1 MLCFITTIDTL
12 PNLFTNMIY
21 KTNIRVLICCAVTA
35 LCLSAQTAFGQNQFE
50 KELTQKIDD
59 FLAPMPQTNLQ
70 TTQTQSE
77 LYPSDAPGGI
87 LIPSGFGGYGTYLF
101 GGIGATY
108 PEVYQNNKADLIT
121 SIGACVGNP
130 AKAIN
135 FAASLNMT
143 DVHKFR
149 DFSGNF
155 IVSRKLFAGTSI
167 SAGALQVFANEKHSD
182 ASGSTF
188 YVAVS
193 HAIQTIKSLTPGC
206 SRLSYTI
213 GIGSGRFYEKS
224 PRDIAAGKG
233 KHGTAVFGSVSYEL
247 IQHVNVNAEWTGMNL
262 GISAGIRPFP
272 VPLSLAVGV
281 ANLTRYT
288 NDKANMVFS
297 IGYPLSLNRR

>member
-1 MLCFITTIDTL
+1 
-12 PNLFTNMIY
+12 MIC
-21 KTNIRVLICCAVTA
+21 KTNIRVLICCAVAA
-35 LCLSAQTAFGQNQFE
+35 LCLSTQTAFCQNQFE
-50 KELTQKIDD
+50 KELTQKIDN
-59 FLAPMPQTNLQ
+59 FLAPVPQTNLQ
-70 TTQTQSE
+70 TAQTQRE

-101 GGIGATY
+101 GGLGATY
-108 PEVYQNNKADLIT
+108 PEVYRDNKADLIA

-130 AKAIN
+130 VKAIN

-155 IVSRKLFAGTSI
+155 IVSRKLFTGTSI
-167 SAGALQVFANEKHSD
+167 SAGALQVFANKRHSD
-182 ASGSTF
+182 APGSTF

-193 HAIQTIKSLTPGC
+193 HAIQTIESLTPGC

-224 PRDIAAGKG
+224 PNDITAGKG
-233 KHGTAVFGSVSYEL
+233 KHGTAVFGSISYEL

>member
-1 MLCFITTIDTL
+1 MT
-12 PNLFTNMIY
+12 Y
-21 KTNIRVLICCAVTA
+21 KTNIQVLICCAVTA
-35 LCLSAQTAFGQNQFE
+35 LCLSAQTAFSQNQFE
-50 KELTQKIDD
+50 KELTQKMDD
-59 FLAPMPQTNLQ
+59 FLAPTPQTNLQ
-70 TTQTQSE
+70 TTQVQSE

-101 GGIGATY
+101 GGLGATY
-108 PEVYQNNKADLIT
+108 PEVYLNRNKADLIT
-121 SIGACVGNP
+121 SVGACVGNP

-155 IVSRKLFAGTSI
+155 IVSRRLFTGTSI
-167 SAGALQVFANEKHSD
+167 SAGALQVFANESQSD

-188 YVAVS
+188 YLAVS

-224 PRDIAAGKG
+224 PKDIAAGRG
-233 KHGTAVFGSVSYEL
+233 KHGTAVFGSISYEL

-262 GISAGIRPFP
+262 GISAGIRPFQA
-272 VPLSLAVGV
+272 PLSLAVGV

-288 NDKANMVFS
+288 NDKANMIFS

>member
-1 MLCFITTIDTL
+1 MIFK
-12 PNLFTNMIY
+12 TNMRI
-21 KTNIRVLICCAVTA
+21 LIGCVVTA
-35 LCLSAQTAFGQNQFE
+35 LCLSAQTAFSQNQFE

-70 TTQTQSE
+70 TTQAQSE

-101 GGIGATY
+101 GGLGATY
-108 PEVYQNNKADLIT
+108 PEVYRDNKADLIA
-121 SIGACVGNP
+121 SVGACVGNP
-130 AKAIN
+130 VKAIN

-143 DVHKFR
+143 DVHR
-149 DFSGNF
+149 LRNFSGNF
-155 IVSRKLFAGTSI
+155 IISRKLFAGTSI
-167 SAGALQVFANEKHSD
+167 SAGALQMFADVRQSD

-188 YVAVS
+188 YMAVS
-193 HAIQTIKSLTPGC
+193 HAVQTIKSLTPGC

-224 PRDIAAGKG
+224 PKDIAAGKG
-233 KHGTAVFGSVSYEL
+233 KHGTAVFGSISYEL

>member
-1 MLCFITTIDTL
+1 
-12 PNLFTNMIY
+12 MIF
-21 KTNIRVLICCAVTA
+21 KTNIRALICCVVIAF
-35 LCLSAQTAFGQNQFE
+35 CLSVKPAFGQNQFE
-50 KELTQKIDD
+50 RELTQKIDD
-59 FLAPMPQTNLQ
+59 FLASVPQTNLQ
-70 TTQTQSE
+70 TTQAQNE

-108 PEVYQNNKADLIT
+108 PEAYRNNKADLIT
-121 SIGACVGNP
+121 SVGACVGNP
-130 AKAIN
+130 AKAVN

-167 SAGALQVFANEKHSD
+167 SAGALQMFANARQSD
-182 ASGSTF
+182 APGSTF
-188 YVAVS
+188 YLAVS

-213 GIGSGRFYEKS
+213 GVGSGRFYEKS
-224 PRDIAAGKG
+224 PKDIAAGRG
-233 KHGTAVFGSVSYEL
+233 KHGTAVFGSISYEL

-262 GISAGIRPFP
+262 GVSAGIRPFP
-272 VPLSLAVGV
+272 APLSLAVGV

-288 NDKANMVFS
+288 NDKANIMFS
-297 IGYPLSLNRR
+297 VGYPLSLNRQ

>member
-1 MLCFITTIDTL
+1 
-12 PNLFTNMIY
+12 MIC
-21 KTNIRVLICCAVTA
+21 KTKIWAIICCVTGA
-35 LCLSAQTAFGQNQFE
+35 FCLSTQAAYSQNQFE
-50 KELTQKIDD
+50 KALTQKIDN
-59 FLAPMPQTNLQ
+59 FLAPVPQTNQQ
-70 TTQTQSE
+70 TMSTQNE

-101 GGIGATY
+101 GGLGATY
-108 PEVYQNNKADLIT
+108 PEVYRDNKADLIA
-121 SIGACVGNP
+121 SVGACVGNP
-130 AKAIN
+130 VKAIN
-135 FAASLNMT
+135 FAASLNIT
-143 DVHKFR
+143 DVHRFR

-155 IVSRKLFAGTSI
+155 IVSRKLFTGTSI
-167 SAGALQVFANEKHSD
+167 SAGALQMFADVRQSD

-193 HAIQTIKSLTPGC
+193 HAVQTIKSLTPGC

-224 PRDIAAGKG
+224 PKDIAAGRG
-233 KHGTAVFGSVSYEL
+233 KHGTAVFGSISYEL
-247 IQHVNVNAEWTGMNL
+247 IQHVNVNAEWTGMNF

-297 IGYPLSLNRR
+297 IGYPLSLSRR

>member
-1 MLCFITTIDTL
+1 MTC
-12 PNLFTNMIY
+12 
-21 KTNIRVLICCAVTA
+21 KTNIWALICCVTTIM
-35 LCLSAQTAFGQNQFE
+35 CLSAQTACCQNQFE
-50 KELTQKIDD
+50 KELTQKIDN
-59 FLAPMPQTNLQ
+59 FLAPLPQANLQ

-101 GGIGATY
+101 GGVGATY
-108 PEVYQNNKADLIT
+108 PEVYRNNKADLIT
-121 SIGACVGNP
+121 SVGACIGNP

-143 DVHKFR
+143 DVHKFT

-167 SAGALQVFANEKHSD
+167 SAGALQMFASRRSD
-182 ASGSTF
+182 ASGST
-188 YVAVS
+188 YYLAVT

-206 SRLSYTI
+206 SRFSYTI

-224 PRDIAAGKG
+224 PKDMAAGRG
-233 KHGTAVFGSVSYEL
+233 KHGTAIFGSISYEL

-262 GISAGIRPFP
+262 GISAGVRPFP

-288 NDKANMVFS
+288 NDRANMVFS

>member
-1 MLCFITTIDTL
+1 
-12 PNLFTNMIY
+12 MIC
-21 KTNIRVLICCAVTA
+21 KTNIWALICCVATII
-35 LCLSAQTAFGQNQFE
+35 CLSTQAAYSQNQFE
-50 KELTQKIDD
+50 KELTQKIDN
-59 FLAPMPQTNLQ
+59 FLAPAPQINQQ
-70 TTQTQSE
+70 TTPTQNE

-108 PEVYQNNKADLIT
+108 PEVYLNNNKTDLIT
-121 SIGACVGNP
+121 SVGACVGNP
-130 AKAIN
+130 AKAVN

-155 IVSRKLFAGTSI
+155 IISRILFAGTSI
-167 SAGALQVFANEKHSD
+167 SAGALQVFANVKQSD
-182 ASGSTF
+182 ASGSTYF
-188 YVAVS
+188 LAVT

-224 PRDIAAGKG
+224 PKDIAAGRG
-233 KHGTAVFGSVSYEL
+233 KHGTAVFGSISYEL
-247 IQHVNVNAEWTGMNL
+247 IHHVNVNAEWTGMNL
-262 GISAGIRPFP
+262 GISAGVRPFP

-288 NDKANMVFS
+288 NDRANMVFS
-297 IGYPLSLNRR
+297 LGYPLSLNRR

>member
-1 MLCFITTIDTL
+1 
-12 PNLFTNMIY
+12 MIC
-21 KTNIRVLICCAVTA
+21 KTNIWILMCCAITA
-35 LCLSAQTAFGQNQFE
+35 LCLCTQNAYSQNQFE
-50 KELTQKIDD
+50 KELTQKMDD
-59 FLAPMPQTNLQ
+59 FLAPTPQTNLQ
-70 TTQTQSE
+70 TTQAQNE

-108 PEVYQNNKADLIT
+108 PEAYRNNKADLIT
-121 SIGACVGNP
+121 SVGACVGNP

-155 IVSRKLFAGTSI
+155 IVSRRLFAGTSI
-167 SAGALQVFANEKHSD
+167 SAGALQMFANARQSD

-188 YVAVS
+188 YLAVS

-224 PRDIAAGKG
+224 PKDIAAGRG
-233 KHGTAVFGSVSYEL
+233 KHGTAVFGSISYEL
-247 IQHVNVNAEWTGMNL
+247 IQHVNINAEWTGMNL

-272 VPLSLAVGV
+272 APLSLAVGF

-297 IGYPLSLNRR
+297 VGYPLSLNRR

>member
-1 MLCFITTIDTL
+1 
-12 PNLFTNMIY
+12 MIF
-21 KTNIRVLICCAVTA
+21 KTNIWALICCVATII
-35 LCLSAQTAFGQNQFE
+35 CLSTQAAYSQNQFE
-50 KELTQKIDD
+50 KELTQKIDN
-59 FLAPMPQTNLQ
+59 FLAPAPQINRQ
-70 TTQTQSE
+70 TTPTQNE

-108 PEVYQNNKADLIT
+108 PEVYLNNNKTDLIT
-121 SIGACVGNP
+121 SVGACVGNP
-130 AKAIN
+130 AKAVN

-155 IVSRKLFAGTSI
+155 IISRILFAGTSI
-167 SAGALQVFANEKHSD
+167 SAGALQVFANVKQSD
-182 ASGSTF
+182 ASGSTYF
-188 YVAVS
+188 LAVT

-224 PRDIAAGKG
+224 PKDIAAGRG
-233 KHGTAVFGSVSYEL
+233 KHGTAVFGSISYEL

-262 GISAGIRPFP
+262 GISAGVRPFP

-288 NDKANMVFS
+288 NDRANMVFS
-297 IGYPLSLNRR
+297 LGYPLSLNRR

>member
-1 MLCFITTIDTL
+1 
-12 PNLFTNMIY
+12 MIF
-21 KTNIRVLICCAVTA
+21 KTNIWAIICCVITT
-35 LCLSAQTAFGQNQFE
+35 LCLCAQTAHSQNQFE
-50 KELTQKIDD
+50 KELTQKMDD
-59 FLAPMPQTNLQ
+59 FLAPTPQTALQ
-70 TTQTQSE
+70 TTGGQGE

-101 GGIGATY
+101 GGLGATY
-108 PEVYQNNKADLIT
+108 PEVYLKNNKADLIA
-121 SIGACVGNP
+121 SVGACVGNP
-130 AKAIN
+130 AKAVN

-167 SAGALQVFANEKHSD
+167 SAGALQVFANVQQSD
-182 ASGSTF
+182 ASGST
-188 YVAVS
+188 YYLAVS

-206 SRLSYTI
+206 SRLTYTI

-224 PRDIAAGKG
+224 PKDIAAGRG
-233 KHGTAVFGSVSYEL
+233 KHGTAVFGSISYEL

-262 GISAGIRPFP
+262 GVSAGIRPFP

-281 ANLTRYT
+281 AHLTRYT
-288 NDKANMVFS
+288 NDRANVVFS
-297 IGYPLSLNRR
+297 VGYPLSLNRR

>member
-1 MLCFITTIDTL
+1 
-12 PNLFTNMIY
+12 MIC
-21 KTNIRVLICCAVTA
+21 KTNIWILMCCAITA
-35 LCLSAQTAFGQNQFE
+35 LCLSTQNAYSQNQFE
-50 KELTQKIDD
+50 KELTQKMDD
-59 FLAPMPQTNLQ
+59 FLAPTPQTNLQ
-70 TTQTQSE
+70 TTQAQNE

-108 PEVYQNNKADLIT
+108 PEAYRNNKADLIT
-121 SIGACVGNP
+121 SVGACVGNP

-155 IVSRKLFAGTSI
+155 IVSRRLFAGTSI
-167 SAGALQVFANEKHSD
+167 SAGALQMFANARQSD

-188 YVAVS
+188 YLAVS

-206 SRLSYTI
+206 SRLSYTV

-224 PRDIAAGKG
+224 PKDIAAGRG

-247 IQHVNVNAEWTGMNL
+247 IQHVNINAEWTGMNL

-272 VPLSLAVGV
+272 APLSLAVGF

-297 IGYPLSLNRR
+297 VGYPLSLNRR